1 MELRTITEEDSVVEI
16 EVAGEDDTVL
26 SLVREALLADDD
38 VEVATY
44 ARGHPQL
51 DKPKLRV
58 ETSSGDPLD
67 KLEETVEAVRD
78 EFDDLES
85 DFLDAT

>member
-1 MELRTITEEDSVVEI
+1 MELRTVTEEDSVVEI
-16 EVAGEDDTVL
+16 EVAGEGDTVL
-26 SLVREALLADDD
+26 NLVREALLADDD

-51 DKPKLRV
+51 DKPMLRV
-58 ETSSGDPLD
+58 EVSSGDPLE
-67 KLEETVEAVRD
+67 KIEEKVEALID

-85 DFLDAT
+85 DFLDAA

>member
-1 MELRTITEEDSVVEI
+1 MELRTVAEEDSVIEI
-16 EVAGEDDTVL
+16 EVEGEDDTVL
-26 SLVREALLADDD
+26 NVVREALLADDD

-44 ARGHPQL
+44 ARGHPEL

-67 KLEETVEAVRD
+67 KIREVVRSLRS

-85 DFLDAT
+85 DLLDAT